1 MTRKAMLVLVIA
13 AACGKGDKKE
23 GASSSGGGGAPAA
36 KLDVAG
42 VNALVPAALKDKLVF
57 EQREV
62 KEEGGHREPSYTLAA
77 PKGWEQKMK
86 MMATLRPP
94 EGSSLGFMTE
104 LHVGSNCDG
113 DCVAKDWAAT
123 SDKVNFAQF
132 KSNGSKIDKDEKGKS
147 DRTLVASTDEGKKYV
162 VYAWWEDGAKRYH
175 YCSATLEKE
184 VADAAPAF
192 EKACKAV
199 SVSGED

>member
-1 MTRKAMLVLVIA
+1 MLVLVIA
-13 AACGKGDKKE
+13 AACGKKD
-23 GASSSGGGGAPAA
+23 GGGGGSASAA
-36 KLDVAG
+36 KIDVAG

-62 KEEGGHREPSYTLAA
+62 KEDSGKHSPTFTLAA

-94 EGSSLGFMTE
+94 DNANLGFMTE
-104 LHVGSNCDG
+104 FHLSSNCDG

-123 SDKVNFAQF
+123 ADKVNFAQF
-132 KSNGSKIDKDEKGKS
+132 ASNGSKIDKDEKGKS
-147 DRTLVASTDEGKKYV
+147 DRTMVATTEDKRYV

-184 VADAAPAF
+184 VVDAAPAF

-199 SVSGED
+199 AVSGED